1 MPLNSA
7 SNLRLILLNA
17 RSLVERR
24 DGLQKLASFERSIYL
39 SDQRMRQRI
48 VNTSTG
54 GLEL

>member
-1 MPLNSA
+1 MLHNSG

-24 DGLQKLASFERSIYL
+24 DGLQKLASLERSIYL

>member
-24 DGLQKLASFERSIYL
+24 DGLQKLASLERSIYL
-39 SDQRMRQRI
+39 SDQQAACG
-48 VNTSTG
+48 SA
-54 GLEL
+54 